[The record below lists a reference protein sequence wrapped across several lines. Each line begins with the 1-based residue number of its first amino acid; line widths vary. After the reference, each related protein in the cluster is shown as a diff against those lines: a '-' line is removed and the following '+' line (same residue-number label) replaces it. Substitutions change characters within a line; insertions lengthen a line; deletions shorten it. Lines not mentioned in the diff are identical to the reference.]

1 MKKQMRRWAPLFV
14 GPTLISFVIGF
25 VWPFLRGL
33 YLSFCRFVTVGD
45 AEWIGLDNYKAA
57 LADSGFV
64 YSFLLTAAFAA
75 VSVTVINLAA
85 FFLAWVLTNN
95 RLWGGSAF
103 RTVFFSPNLIG
114 GIVLGYIWQL
124 ILNGILARY
133 GTALALEA
141 KYGFWGLVLLSAWQQ
156 IGYMMVIYIA
166 GLQSVPDSLY
176 EAAKIDGA
184 TRRQSLWHVTL
195 PMIMSSVTVC
205 VFLTLTGSFKLFDQN
220 LALTGGAPGRL
231 QEGGGMLYLTE
242 LLALNIYN
250 TFYSTSAARGVG
262 QAKAVL
268 FSALVAV
275 IALIQLRQTKKRE
288 VQL

>member
-1 MKKQMRRWAPLFV
+1 MEKQLRRWTPLFV
-14 GPTLISFVIGF
+14 WPTLAAFLIGF
-25 VWPFLRGL
+25 VWPFCRGL

-45 AEWIGLDNYKAA
+45 AQWVGPDNYTAA
-57 LADSGFV
+57 LRDPSFI
-64 YSFLLTAAFAA
+64 YSFLLTTAFAL
-75 VSVTVINLAA
+75 VSVAVINVLA
-85 FFLAWVLTNN
+85 FLLARLLTFRIPGRNA
-95 RLWGGSAF
+95 L

-124 ILNGILARY
+124 LLNGILQRY

-141 KYGFWGLVLLSAWQQ
+141 KYGFWGLVLLTAWQQ
-156 IGYMMVIYIA
+156 IGYMMIIYIA
-166 GLQSVPDSLY
+166 GLQGVPDSLY

-184 TRRQSLWHVTL
+184 SGRQILFKITL
-195 PMIMSSVTVC
+195 PMIMPAITIC
-205 VFLTLTGSFKLFDQN
+205 TFLTLTGSFKLFDQN

-231 QEGGGMLYLTE
+231 MADGSTTYLTE

-268 FSALVAV
+268 FSALVAI
-275 IALIQLRQTKKRE
+275 IALLQLRWTRKRE
-288 VQL
+288 VQQ

>member
-1 MKKQMRRWAPLFV
+1 MNKQLRRWAPLFLW
-14 GPTLISFVIGF
+14 PTLAAFSVGF
-25 VWPFLRGL
+25 VWPFCRGL

-45 AEWIGLDNYKAA
+45 AEWVGLANYRTA
-57 LADSGFV
+57 LADEGFL
-64 YSFLLTAAFAA
+64 YSFLLTAAFAV
-75 VSVTVINLAA
+75 VSVLVINISA
-85 FFLAWVLTNN
+85 FTIARLLT
-95 RLWGGSAF
+95 RGLPGSNLF

-141 KYGFWGLVLLSAWQQ
+141 KYGFWGLVILTAWQQ
-156 IGYMMVIYIA
+156 VGYMMVIYIA

-176 EAAKIDGA
+176 EAARIDGA
-184 TRRQSLWHVTL
+184 TGWQILRRITL
-195 PMIMSSVTVC
+195 PMVVPSITIC
-205 VFLTLTGSFKLFDQN
+205 TFLTLTGAFKLFDQN

-231 QEGGGMLYLTE
+231 TEGGGTVYLTE
-242 LLALNIYN
+242 MLALNIYN
-250 TFYSTSAARGVG
+250 TFYSSAAARGVG

-275 IALIQLRQTKKRE
+275 IALLQLRWTGKRE
-288 VQL
+288 VQQ